1 MSLVEPDDQSAEPI
15 LYSLSNL
22 VIRFVYQEDIT
33 MYSVVVLMALTT
45 ATEAPDGRGC
55 KGSKGCGSS
64 CYSSCYSGCYS
75 GYYGG
80 CQGGVCGF
88 VGAPAMEAHP
98 AKPKTGKKG
107 SEEQETSTSA
117 TIVVNLPADA
127 NLTIDGAPTASTSE
141 RRVFDS
147 PELTPGKNYYY
158 MFKAQVIRDGK
169 TLVVE
174 QKVPVI
180 AGATREV
187 TLTIPA
193 SEGIAAR

>member
-1 MSLVEPDDQSAEPI
+1 
-15 LYSLSNL
+15 L
-22 VIRFVYQEDIT
+22 VIRFVYQEDIA

-45 ATEAPDGRGC
+45 ATEAPDGRG
-55 KGSKGCGSS
+55 GRGGCGSS
-64 CYSSCYSGCYS
+64 CSSGCSSGCYSGCSSGYCGS
-75 GYYGG
+75 YGYYGG

-88 VGAPAMEAHP
+88 SGAPAMEAHP

-117 TIVVNLPADA
+117 TIVVNLPAEA
-127 NLTIDGAPTASTSE
+127 TLTIDGAPTTSTSD
-141 RRVFDS
+141 RRVFNS
-147 PELTPGKNYYY
+147 PELTSGKNYYY

-174 QKVPVI
+174 QKVPVT